1 MAYCTLEDMTG
12 SIELL
17 AFPSVFTRFGSL
29 LTEDGKVCISGR
41 LNVREDQNNMILVD
55 EVTPLAARPASSKL
69 YLRFDTGDES
79 LSGRVY
85 TLLRRFPGNIPV
97 VLHNPNTKKTQL
109 VPKEMYVNE
118 SAALRDILYE
128 LLGKD
133 NVKQQ

>member
-1 MAYCTLEDMTG
+1 
-12 SIELL
+12 
-17 AFPSVFTRFGSL
+17 
-29 LTEDGKVCISGR
+29 
-41 LNVREDQNNMILVD
+41 MILVD
-55 EVTPLAARPASSKL
+55 EVAPLAARPASSKL

-128 LLGKD
+128 MLGKD